1 MEEVVGNDYG
11 PEEEYASL
19 SGQCFEY
26 TDQEYTYKFCAFDY
40 CSQRPNSQGKGI
52 ENLCTANFLCS
63 LMIYTGKIVFAC
75 QFNSYTYSAGGSETR
90 LGKWE
95 KWEDELYNVQLYE
108 HGVQCWNG
116 PQRSTRVVMRCGLRN
131 ALVASTE
138 PNRCEYKFVFE
149 TPALCKAQD
158 IMTDESMGDGHDEL

>member
-1 MEEVVGNDYG
+1 M
-11 PEEEYASL
+11 
-19 SGQCFEY
+19 
-26 TDQEYTYKFCAFDY
+26 
-40 CSQRPNSQGKGI
+40 
-52 ENLCTANFLCS
+52 
-63 LMIYTGKIVFAC
+63 FAC

>member
-1 MEEVVGNDYG
+1 MAPKRNMLPCQDNALNTLIKNIRINFVRLIIVLKGLILKVRVLKIYATLTFCT
-11 PEEEYASL
+11 PE
-19 SGQCFEY
+19 
-26 TDQEYTYKFCAFDY
+26 
-40 CSQRPNSQGKGI
+40 
-52 ENLCTANFLCS
+52 
-63 LMIYTGKIVFAC
+63 KIVFAC